1 MSKDRG
7 DEESMTLSRASRL
20 GVLLI
25 VMTSACVS
33 VERIPD
39 HFCTGWDDGL
49 EAANEV
55 RASVGLETAA
65 LDCDPDGGPLSEAE
79 VLVQRSQLGLPAIGQ
94 HSAAELYCWG
104 SVNGFAAPID
114 DPQEAQDMLGLTD
127 QDVKDG
133 LVRLY
138 RECVLANAESGE

>member
-1 MSKDRG
+1 M
-7 DEESMTLSRASRL
+7 L
-20 GVLLI
+20 GVLFIL
-25 VMTSACVS
+25 MLSACVS

-49 EAANEV
+49 EAVNDV
-55 RASVGLETAA
+55 RAGVGLEAAA
-65 LDCDPDGGPLSEAE
+65 LDCDRDGGALSEAE
-79 VLVQRSQLGLPAIGQ
+79 VLVQRPQLGLPAIGQ
-94 HSAAELYCWG
+94 LSAAELYCWG

-127 QDVKDG
+127 QDVEDG

-138 RECVLANAESGE
+138 LECVLANAEIGD